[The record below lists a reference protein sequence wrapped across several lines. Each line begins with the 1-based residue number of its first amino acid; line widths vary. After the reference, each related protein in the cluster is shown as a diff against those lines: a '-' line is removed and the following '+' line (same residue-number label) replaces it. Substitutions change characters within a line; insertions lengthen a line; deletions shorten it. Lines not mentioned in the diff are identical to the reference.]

1 MRAIVILIC
10 HDHYWAVAECFHIL
24 PIIVLFVHLKTH
36 DLYQVL
42 DFIIFT
48 HLFDTDIPYI

>member
-48 HLFDTDIPYI
+48 HLLDTDIPYI